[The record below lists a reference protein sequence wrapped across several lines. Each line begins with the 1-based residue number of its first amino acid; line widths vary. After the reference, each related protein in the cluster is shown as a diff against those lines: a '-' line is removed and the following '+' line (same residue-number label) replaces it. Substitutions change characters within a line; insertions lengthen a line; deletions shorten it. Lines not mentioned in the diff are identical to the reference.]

1 MSKRFGFL
9 ANLCMFLIPVVFL
22 LIMLAPLSTFFM
34 FDDARRYREIFFLK
48 RGYAVTMM
56 LIFFSLIPLLM
67 LFLHLKKKYEEKQD
81 EIK

>member
-1 MSKRFGFL
+1 MSRIFGLL
-9 ANLCMFLIPVVFL
+9 ANLCMVLIPVVFL

-34 FDDARRYREIFFLK
+34 FDDAGRYREIIFLK

-56 LIFFSLIPLLM
+56 LVFFSLIPLLM

-81 EIK
+81 DIK